1 MKEPTR
7 PVAPHSRPSFS
18 RSLLPFHRSLF
29 PRSLVIS
36 LIAAAILAVTGARH
50 VRAQAE
56 GGKVTQEQAA
66 AVERTVQE
74 VRLLKLTHKVPVE
87 VRSSEEAGKLLQA
100 ELESEYTPDAIETDG
115 RAGALIGLYPPGLD
129 LKAANM
135 SLLESQVIAF
145 YDFKKKTMVI
155 VKGAIE
161 REFPGQPPELQS
173 KLNGMIL
180 AHEFTHALQDQN
192 FDFGARDEALKNN
205 GDRALALH
213 SVAEGDATIAG
224 YACMLGRMDS
234 VILAALIANLGSFSQ
249 TFTGAAAGVPRG
261 VSEPLI
267 FQYTDGVKFVAEAYQ
282 RGGWKGVDKLYAEPP
297 QSTQQIIDPS
307 LYFEHPTLPS
317 TVTVAGYQA
326 QLAGWRKADED
337 TLGELGLRIVLENT
351 RGTASPDLALAA
363 GWAGDRIVML
373 RKGEATSVIWL
384 LAFRDADSASRFA
397 GLYRKVLDH
406 LRGHPAAHRVE
417 LKDSAVLVVVGEAA
431 NHYDRLGSAVW
442 KASTIAAPPPAITP
456 GNPSLHVSAPPASL
470 MRPRLLAAG
479 SHRLAAAY

>member
-1 MKEPTR
+1 MKQPTR
-7 PVAPHSRPSFS
+7 SVSPRSRPAAL
-18 RSLLPFHRSLF
+18 RILLL
-29 PRSLVIS
+29 S
-36 LIAAAILAVTGARH
+36 LIAAAILATAGARH
-50 VRAQAE
+50 ARAQAE
-56 GGKVTQEQAA
+56 NGKVNQEQVA
-66 AVERTVQE
+66 AVQRTIQE
-74 VRLLKLTHKVPVE
+74 VRLLKLKRKVPVE
-87 VRSSEEAGKLLQA
+87 VHSSEEAGKLLQA
-100 ELESEYTPDAIETDG
+100 ELESEYTPEEIETDG
-115 RAGALIGLYPPGLD
+115 SAGALIGLYPPGID

-155 VKGAIE
+155 VNGAIE

-173 KLNGMIL
+173 KLDGMIL

-192 FDFGARDEALKNN
+192 FDFGAKDEALKNN

-249 TFTGAAAGVPRG
+249 TFTGAASGVPRG
-261 VSEPLI
+261 VAEPLI
-267 FQYTDGVKFVAEAYQ
+267 FQYTDGVKFVAEAYR
-282 RGGWKGVDKLYAEPP
+282 RGGWKGVDKLYADPP

-307 LYFEHPTLPS
+307 LYFEHPTLPY
-317 TVTVAGYQA
+317 TVTLAGYQPH
-326 QLAGWRKADED
+326 LAGWRKADED

-373 RKGEATSVIWL
+373 RKGDATSVIWL
-384 LAFRDADSASRFA
+384 LAFRDAESASRFSSV
-397 GLYRKVLDH
+397 YRKVLGH
-406 LRGHPAAHRVE
+406 LHGHPAVHRVD
-417 LKDSAVLVVVGEAA
+417 LKGSAVLVVVGEAA
-431 NHYDRLGSAVW
+431 DHYDRLGPAVW

-456 GNPSLHVSAPPASL
+456 GNPSLHASAPPASFAR
-470 MRPRLLAAG
+470 MG
-479 SHRLAAAY
+479 RLAAAY